1 MAAGHALIATGED
14 GVGDEELVNT
24 AAAARAV
31 DIRVSCDAVIGG
43 GGGVVC
49 AGDGGG
55 AGHESPAV
63 VRGSRDMDGVIRLRS
78 SFFVFIAIATN
89 LIFIIII
96 ITIILVIEIG
106 VEIGVEIGGG
116 VGVGVASHG

>member
-1 MAAGHALIATGED
+1 MTAGHALIATGED
-14 GVGDEELVNT
+14 GVGDEELVDT

-31 DIRVSCDAVIGG
+31 DIRVSSDAVI

-55 AGHESPAV
+55 AGHERPAV

-78 SFFVFIAIATN
+78 SFFVFIA
-89 LIFIIII
+89 
-96 ITIILVIEIG
+96 
-106 VEIGVEIGGG
+106 GGG
-116 VGVGVASHG
+116 AWAQALL